1 MKYAVLA
8 LVVSGSVFGATITPN
23 YQNDYLFFDLGPT
36 PGVQTPFGGM
46 TFLAGDPDTLLIA
59 GGANAS
65 LSAID
70 SLGVVRDAE
79 GHITGFAAS
88 ATFFAHSPYADG
100 GLAYGPNGTLF
111 FTEFANSKIG
121 EIKPGSTSPDFT
133 ASLNSGLSSIGA
145 VNFVPQGYN
154 GAGNLVLGSYTN
166 GSFCTAPLTENGDG
180 TYGIGACSQTTNIG
194 NGGPEG
200 TVYVPQGS
208 PDFSDNTM
216 LVSLYRSGIV
226 AAYQLDANGLP
237 IPETEQD
244 FITGLGRVQGA
255 AVDPLTGDFLF
266 STFNGGNHLYEV
278 RGFAAPAAA
287 PEPGTSLLLGA
298 GLIIGGLAFRARERV
313 AEDPDRRPST
323 R

>member
-23 YQNDYLFFDLGPT
+23 YQNDYSFFDLGPA

-46 TFLAGDPDTLLIA
+46 TFLAGDPNTLLIA
-59 GGANAS
+59 GGANLAQ
-65 LSAID
+65 SAID

-79 GHITGFAAS
+79 GHISGFATS
-88 ATFFAHSPYADG
+88 AIFFAHSPYADG
-100 GLAYGPNGTLF
+100 GLAYGPNGDLF

-133 ASLNSGLSSIGA
+133 ASPNSGLSSIGA
-145 VNFVPQGYN
+145 VNFVPEGYN
-154 GAGNLVLGSYTN
+154 GAGNLVMGSYTN
-166 GSFCTAPLTENGDG
+166 GTFCTAPLSENGDG
-180 TYGIGACSQTTNIG
+180 TYGIGTCSHTTNIG

-208 PDFSDNTM
+208 PVFSDNTM
-216 LVSLYRSGIV
+216 LVALYRTGIV
-226 AAYQLDANGLP
+226 AAYQLDDNGLP
-237 IPETEQD
+237 ISTTEED

-255 AVDPLTGDFLF
+255 VVDPVTGDFLF
-266 STFNGGNHLYEV
+266 STFSGGNHIYAV
-278 RGFAAPAAA
+278 RGFAAPVAT
-287 PEPGTSLLLGA
+287 PEPGTSLLMGA
-298 GLIIGGLAFRARERV
+298 GLIIAGFAFRARGRFGEGR
-313 AEDPDRRPST
+313 DRRRST